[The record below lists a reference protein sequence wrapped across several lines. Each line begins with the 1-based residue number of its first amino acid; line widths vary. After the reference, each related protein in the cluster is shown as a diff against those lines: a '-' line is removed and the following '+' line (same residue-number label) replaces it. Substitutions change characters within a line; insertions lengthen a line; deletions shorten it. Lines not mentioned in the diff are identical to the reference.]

1 MTRQIAVD
9 CDLVVCPSDEGWIEY
24 LEYYNGFG
32 AKVQFD
38 QLPYDLSKVYPN
50 VNDPMQYWRTLDYFQ
65 FWPIAGS
72 VKALEQL
79 SQYFGIVFVSR
90 TKGSHSKSKYY
101 WLNEHFPFRTEY
113 VVVHNKG
120 VLEKAFECMID
131 DRLSVLQGFP
141 QHKRVLFETPYSQD
155 VDCGVQYS
163 FSEWNED
170 VVKKICELYLK

>member
-1 MTRQIAVD
+1 M
-9 CDLVVCPSDEGWIEY
+9 
-24 LEYYNGFG
+24 
-32 AKVQFD
+32 
-38 QLPYDLSKVYPN
+38 
-50 VNDPMQYWRTLDYFQ
+50 
-65 FWPIAGS
+65 
-72 VKALEQL
+72 KALEQL

-101 WLNEHFPFRTEY
+101 WLNEHFPFRAEY

-141 QHKRVLFETPYSQD
+141 QHKRVLFETPYTQE

-163 FSEWNED
+163 FSEWDED
-170 VVKKICELYLK
+170 VVKKICEMYLK